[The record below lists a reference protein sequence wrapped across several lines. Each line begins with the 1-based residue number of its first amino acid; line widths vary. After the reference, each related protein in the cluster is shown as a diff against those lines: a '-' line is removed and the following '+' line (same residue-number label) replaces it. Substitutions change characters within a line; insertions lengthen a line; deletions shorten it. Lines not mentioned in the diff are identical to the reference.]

1 MVETY
6 EVTEK
11 HTYLPVAIFSG
22 CIGAVLVFVV
32 IFYRELAPR
41 PDQQL
46 NKYYITNP
54 FPPDE
59 EKEKNMYEIFYG
71 I

>member
-11 HTYLPVAIFSG
+11 HTYLPMAIFSG

-32 IFYRELAPR
+32 ILYRELAPR

-46 NKYYITNP
+46 NKYYITSP
-54 FPPDE
+54 FHPEE
-59 EKEKNMYEIFYG
+59 EKETETKL
-71 I
+71 